1 MKSINLSEKFSQF
14 TEQWS
19 PHIIADLNDQYIK
32 LAKVQGEFVWH
43 DHANEDELFVIIKGT
58 LIMEF
63 RNRIEEIGPGEILV
77 VPKGVEHLPRT
88 KNNEEVQ
95 LMLIEPK
102 STKHTGK
109 VNHELT
115 KVELKRI

>member
-1 MKSINLSEKFSQF
+1 MKSINLSKKFNQF
-14 TEQWS
+14 EEQWS
-19 PHIIADLNDQYIK
+19 PHIIAELNDQYIK

-43 DHANEDELFVIIKGT
+43 DHTNEDELFVVLKGT

-63 RNRIEEIGPGEILV
+63 RDGIQEIGPGEILV
-77 VPKGVEHLPRT
+77 VPKKVEHLPRT
-88 KNNEEVQ
+88 KNNEEVH

-102 STKHTGK
+102 STKHTGE

>member
-1 MKSINLSEKFSQF
+1 MKSINLSQKLNQFS
-14 TEQWS
+14 EQWT

-32 LAKVQGEFVWH
+32 LAKVQGDFVWH
-43 DHANEDELFVIIKGT
+43 DHANEDELFVVLKGT

-63 RNRIEEIGPGEILV
+63 RDQVQEIGPGEILV

-88 KNNEEVQ
+88 KNNDEVH

-102 STKHTGK
+102 TTKHTGD
-109 VNHELT
+109 VDHELT
-115 KVELKRI
+115 KDELKRI